1 MADNIAISAGRR
13 NKKKLW
19 IVFSLTAGYMVA
31 EALGGLLTGSLALLA
46 DAGHML
52 TDAGALGLALFAI
65 RYAER
70 AATPAKTYGYLRTE
84 ILAALANAVA
94 LLLISFFI
102 LYEAWQRIRQ
112 PPEVLAGPML
122 LVASLGLIL
131 NFVSMRMLTAAAGE
145 SLNAKGAY
153 LEVLSDTLGSIGVI
167 AASVI
172 VLTTR
177 WYFADPI
184 IGAAIGLFIVPRTWT
199 LLKDATHILMEGVP
213 ERIDVLALESAML
226 GVAGVVAVHDLHVWT
241 LTSGW
246 DSLSAHVT
254 IEDGTQQGHI
264 LTDLQKLLKQTF
276 EIEHATLQLEKKGA
290 APPESLSI

>member
-1 MADNIAISAGRR
+1 MPENIRISAGQK
-13 NKKKLW
+13 NKRKLW
-19 IVFSLTAGYMVA
+19 IAFGLTSGYMIA

-70 AATPAKTYGYLRTE
+70 PATPQKSYGYLRTE
-84 ILAALANAVA
+84 ILAALGNAVV
-94 LLLISFFI
+94 LLLISFYI
-102 LYEAWQRIRQ
+102 LYEAWQRFRK
-112 PPEVLAGPML
+112 PPEVLGGPML
-122 LVASLGLIL
+122 VVASIGLIL
-131 NFVSMRMLTAAAGE
+131 NFISMRMLTSAAGE

-153 LEVLSDTLGSIGVI
+153 LEVLSDTLGSVGVI
-167 AASVI
+167 VASVI

-177 WYFADPI
+177 WYLADPI

-213 ERIDVLALESAML
+213 ERIDVAALESAL
-226 GVAGVVAVHDLHVWT
+226 RGISGVIAIHDLHVWT

-246 DSLSAHVT
+246 DSLSAHVE
-254 IEDGTQQGHI
+254 IEDSAEHDCV
-264 LTDLQKLLKQTF
+264 LKELQRLLKDRF
-276 EIEHATLQLEKKGA
+276 EIEHATLQLEKKGRVA
-290 APPESLSI
+290 EEPSI

>member
-1 MADNIAISAGRR
+1 MAENIAISGGRK

-19 IVFSLTAGYMVA
+19 AVFGLTSGYMVA

-46 DAGHML
+46 DAAHML
-52 TDAGALGLALFAI
+52 TDAGALGLALLAI

-70 AATPAKTYGYLRTE
+70 PPNPGKTYGYLRTE

-94 LLLISFFI
+94 LLMISFYI
-102 LYEAWQRIRQ
+102 LYEAWQRLRR

-122 LVASLGLIL
+122 IVATLGLIL
-131 NFVSMRMLTAAAGE
+131 NFVSMRMLTTAAGE

-167 AASVI
+167 AASMI
-172 VLTTR
+172 VLTTG
-177 WYFADPI
+177 WKLADPI
-184 IGAAIGLFIVPRTWT
+184 IGAGVGLFIVPRTWT

-213 ERIDVLALESAML
+213 ERIDLPALELGMRGVR
-226 GVAGVVAVHDLHVWT
+226 GVAEIHDLHVWT

-246 DSLSAHVT
+246 DSLSAHVMV
-254 IEDGTQQGHI
+254 EDGAEQARI
-264 LTDLQKLLKQTF
+264 LTELQKLLRERF
-276 EIEHATLQLEKKGA
+276 EIEHATLQLEAKGRA
-290 APPESLSI
+290 LEEPCI

>member
-1 MADNIAISAGRR
+1 MPPPIALSAGRR
-13 NKKKLW
+13 NQKRLW
-19 IVFSLTAGYMVA
+19 IAFTLTSGYMFV
-31 EALGGLLTGSLALLA
+31 EAVGGVLTGSLALLA

-70 AATPAKTYGYLRTE
+70 AATPRKTYGYLRAE

-94 LLLISFFI
+94 LLLMSFYI
-102 LYEAWQRIRQ
+102 LYEAWLRFRQ

-122 LVASLGLIL
+122 IVALIGLIL
-131 NFVSMRMLTAAAGE
+131 NFVSMRMLASAAGE

-153 LEVLSDTLGSIGVI
+153 LEVLSDTLGSVGVI

-172 VLTTR
+172 VLTTG
-177 WYFADPI
+177 WYLADPI

-199 LLKDATHILMEGVP
+199 LMKDATHILMEGVP
-213 ERIDVLALESAML
+213 ERLNLAALESAMRA
-226 GVAGVVAVHDLHVWT
+226 VPGVVAVHDLHVWT

-246 DSLSAHVT
+246 DSLSAHVVV
-254 IEDGTQQGHI
+254 DDAADQGRI
-264 LTDLQKLLKQTF
+264 LTELQKLLKEKF
-276 EIEHATLQLEKKGA
+276 EIEHTTLQLEEKGRA
-290 APPESLSI
+290 LEGLSI

>member
-1 MADNIAISAGRR
+1 MPDNIAISAGRR

-31 EALGGLLTGSLALLA
+31 EALGGILTGSLALLA
-46 DAGHML
+46 DAGHMM

-65 RYAER
+65 QYAER

-102 LYEAWQRIRQ
+102 LYEAWQRFRQ

-122 LVASLGLIL
+122 IVASIGLIL
-131 NFVSMRMLTAAAGE
+131 NFVSMRMLTRAAGE

-153 LEVLSDTLGSIGVI
+153 LEVLSDTLGSVGVI

-172 VLTTR
+172 VLTTK
-177 WYFADPI
+177 WYLADPV

-213 ERIDVLALESAML
+213 ERIDLPSLESAML
-226 GVAGVVAVHDLHVWT
+226 GVAGVVVVHDLHVWT

-246 DSLSAHVT
+246 DSLTAHVVVDT
-254 IEDGTQQGHI
+254 PARQEHI
-264 LTDLQKLLKQTF
+264 LAELQKLLKEQF
-276 EIEHATLQLEKKGA
+276 QIEHTTLQLESTGRA
-290 APPESLSI
+290 QENLSI

>member
-1 MADNIAISAGRR
+1 MPEPIALSAGRK
-13 NKKKLW
+13 NKKRLW
-19 IVFSLTAGYMVA
+19 IAFTLTSGYMFAEVA
-31 EALGGLLTGSLALLA
+31 GGVLTGSLALLA

-70 AATPAKTYGYLRTE
+70 AATPQKTYGYLRSE

-94 LLLISFFI
+94 LLLISVYI
-102 LYEAWQRIRQ
+102 LYEAWLRFRK

-122 LVASLGLIL
+122 IVAVVGLIL
-131 NFVSMRMLTAAAGE
+131 NFVSMRMLASAAGE

-153 LEVLSDTLGSIGVI
+153 LEVLSDTLGSVGVI
-167 AASVI
+167 AASII
-172 VLTTR
+172 VLTTG
-177 WYFADPI
+177 WYLADPI

-199 LLKDATHILMEGVP
+199 LMKDATHILMEGVP
-213 ERIDVLALESAML
+213 ERIDRAKLETAMR
-226 GVAGVVAVHDLHVWT
+226 GATGVVAVHDLHVWT

-254 IEDGTQQGHI
+254 IEDGSQPGRI
-264 LTDLQKLLKQTF
+264 LTELQSLLKENFQINHT
-276 EIEHATLQLEKKGA
+276 TLQLEEKER
-290 APPESLSI
+290 APEGYSI

>member
-1 MADNIAISAGRR
+1 MPGNIAISAGRK

-19 IVFSLTAGYMVA
+19 TVFSLTAGYMIA
-31 EALGGLLTGSLALLA
+31 EALGGVLTGSLALLA

-70 AATPAKTYGYLRTE
+70 AATPGKTYGYLRTE

-102 LYEAWQRIRQ
+102 LYEAWQRFRQ

-122 LVASLGLIL
+122 IVASLGLIL
-131 NFVSMRMLTAAAGE
+131 NLVSMRMLTAAAGE

-153 LEVLSDTLGSIGVI
+153 LEVLSDMLGSVGVI

-172 VLTTR
+172 VLSTG
-177 WYFADPI
+177 WYLADPI

-213 ERIDVLALESAML
+213 ERIDVAALESAML

-254 IEDGTQQGHI
+254 IEDGAQHGRV
-264 LTDLQKLLKQTF
+264 LAALQELLRQKF
-276 EIEHATLQLEKKGA
+276 EIEHATLQLEEKGA
-290 APPESLSI
+290 PRENLPI